1 MAGRVVAI
9 VGSYRPGG
17 TVDSV
22 VEAIL
27 DGAREKGAETRTFFL
42 RDEHIEFCTNCRAC
56 TQQPGETR
64 GECPHKDAMEDILAA
79 VDEADALV
87 LASPVNFWNVTAV
100 YRRFLERLV
109 RYAYWP
115 WGQPA
120 PKQRSNRIRRTA
132 VLVATSAAPGFF
144 IPIATGASRVLRQTA
159 KLLGA
164 RPVGSMWL
172 GLSSKEPHQE
182 LSERTIAR
190 ARRIGLR
197 LV

>member
-1 MAGRVVAI
+1 MARKVVAI

-27 DGAREKGAETRTFFL
+27 DGAREKGAETRTFYL
-42 RDEHIEFCTNCRAC
+42 RDEHIEFCTNCRSC
-56 TQQPGETR
+56 TQEPGETR
-64 GECPHKDAMEDILAA
+64 GECLQKDAMEDILAA
-79 VDEADALV
+79 VDDADALV

-100 YRRFLERLV
+100 YRRFLERLL

-115 WGQPA
+115 WGQAA
-120 PKQRSNRIRRTA
+120 PKQRSNRITRKA
-132 VLVATSAAPGFF
+132 ALVATSAAPGFC
-144 IPIATGASRVLRQTA
+144 IPVLTGAARVLRQTA

-164 RPVGSMWL
+164 RPVGKMWL
-172 GLSSKEPHQE
+172 GLSSMKPHQD
-182 LSERTIAR
+182 LTKRTIER

>member
-1 MAGRVVAI
+1 MAGKVVAI

-56 TQQPGETR
+56 TQEPGEKR
-64 GECPHKDAMEDILAA
+64 GECPQKDAMEEILAA
-79 VDEADALV
+79 VDDADALV

-100 YRRFLERLV
+100 YRRFLERLL

-115 WGQPA
+115 WGQAA
-120 PKQRSNRIRRTA
+120 PKQRSNRIRRNA
-132 VLVATSAAPGFF
+132 ALVATSAAPGFC
-144 IPIATGASRVLRQTA
+144 IPLLTGASRVLRQTA

-164 RPVGSMWL
+164 RPVGKMWL
-172 GLSSKEPHQE
+172 GLSSMKPRQD
-182 LSERTIAR
+182 LPARTIER
-190 ARRIGLR
+190 ARQIGLR